1 MDVII
6 KMKIR
11 ILFFIVFLPFVL
23 LAQTNGI
30 ISDAVII
37 PPDYDTFVPP
47 PEIGGSY
54 VDPAFGTKVFRM
66 TNSTRFN
73 DNVIG
78 GYFSNSEIC
87 YFNKDGSY
95 FIASENDIVN
105 GDTVQV
111 TFLYNGITGARLK
124 LLGGGSIRP
133 YWIRWALADKY
144 KKNGTYISFD
154 PLYHFYKYEGN
165 EVRLYDV
172 RDMENYVVLH
182 KFNEYNEI
190 GPAGGEGDI
199 SDDGRYW
206 VLDGDEKEMFAYDLI
221 DDIKYPV
228 STFDVGSMGS
238 KGSDVGIDYACI
250 SPRGNYIVV
259 AWGTDPG
266 VGRYRGIEVYDK
278 NWNFQRQ
285 IYPGIIH
292 WEVGVDAFG
301 EEVVYTAG
309 TKRYPE
315 FAELDGINTGD
326 FISIRL
332 RDGKIRLLKRVDIW
346 SPFSISACNSVNDH
360 RYVYISLSGRRSD
373 DPEELWAPF
382 WGEIIEVPTDGS
394 GEVRRLLHHRSRPIE
409 GKSEKFFQP
418 DAVVN
423 RQGTK
428 IVFRSTYNTH
438 YADLFMFD
446 VGSRDESYSDTTPPN
461 PPVNLNGS
469 AKSPTSIELT
479 WNQPEAAS
487 DGDLPA
493 FYRVYR
499 NGEEIA
505 ESFETKYLDTGL
517 EESAD
522 YQYKVYSVDKAGLAS
537 TSSASG
543 IFATLGDTTPPQLE
557 SVEVTRSTGLLVRFS
572 EAVDENTAE
581 DPANYSLNHN
591 GTIYSCSLSADSV
604 TVELSTSPII
614 LGVEYTLTVQNVRD
628 LSANGNVIES
638 GALKNFELYADFY
651 DDFEDDDLQNWQFL
665 NSSRWELVPDD
676 DDHALYLNTSEY
688 DSPGGK
694 RLGEIALIDKTVFL
708 AKQFK
713 MNCMA
718 KSAEDVISNKQA
730 DYALVFGYADS
741 LNYYYVQFHAY
752 DISVNRIVDGERT
765 DQQKYTFDIS
775 LDQYHKLG
783 LQFQNDSLSVYM
795 DDNKLFSQY
804 LPAAV
809 SGQVGVGSYNDAAFF
824 DNVNLQGNALGDNVP
839 PATPSGL
846 KISTNG

>member
-1 MDVII
+1 MDAILNS
-6 KMKIR
+6 KLR
-11 ILFFIVFLPFVL
+11 TLFFIVFLPCVL
-23 LAQTNGI
+23 MAQTNGV

-47 PEIGGSY
+47 PEIGSSY

-73 DNVIG
+73 DNVVG
-78 GYFSNSEIC
+78 GYFSNGEIC

-95 FIASENDIVN
+95 FIASENDIIN
-105 GDTVQV
+105 GDTLQV

-124 LLGGGSIRP
+124 MLGRGNIRP
-133 YWIRWALADKY
+133 YWIRWALANKY
-144 KKNGTYISFD
+144 KKNGEYVSFD
-154 PLYHFYKYEGN
+154 PLNHFYKYEGN
-165 EVRLYDV
+165 EIRLYDV
-172 RDMENYVVLH
+172 RDMANYIVLH

-221 DDIKYPV
+221 DDIKYPT

-309 TKRYPE
+309 TTSYPE
-315 FAELDGINTGD
+315 FAELNGINTGD

-346 SPFSISACNSVNDH
+346 SHFSMSACNSVNDH
-360 RYVYISLSGRRSD
+360 RYVYVSLTATRSD
-373 DPEELWAPF
+373 DPEKLWAPF

-394 GEVRRLLHHRSRPIE
+394 GEVRRLLHHRSRPVAGE
-409 GKSEKFFQP
+409 NAKFSTP
-418 DAVVN
+418 DAVIN

-428 IVFRSTYNTH
+428 IVFRSTYNTR
-438 YADLFMFD
+438 YGDLFMFD
-446 VGSRDESYSDTTPPN
+446 VGSRDDSYSDAVPPN
-461 PPVNLNGS
+461 SPVNLNGMP
-469 AKSPTSIELT
+469 KSSTSIELT
-479 WNQPEAAS
+479 WSQPEPAS

-517 EESAD
+517 DESAS
-522 YQYKVYSVDKAGLAS
+522 YLYEIYSVDKAGLAS
-537 TSSASG
+537 LSS
-543 IFATLGDTTPPQLE
+543 IKATFSTIGDTSPPQLE
-557 SVEVTRSTGLLVRFS
+557 SVQVTRLTGLVVHFS
-572 EAVDENTAE
+572 EAVEKNSAEN
-581 DPANYSLNHN
+581 PANYSLNHS
-591 GTIYSCSLSADSV
+591 GVVYSCSLVDDSV
-604 TVELSTSPII
+604 SVELETSPIT
-614 LGVEYTLTVQNVRD
+614 LGVEYTLNVQNIRD
-628 LSANGNVIES
+628 LSSAGNVIEP
-638 GALKNFELYADFY
+638 GAFMTFDLYADFF
-651 DDFEDDDLQNWQFL
+651 DDYEDDNLRNWQFGHA
-665 NSSRWELVPDD
+665 SRWTLAPDE
-676 DDHALYLNTSEY
+676 DDHALYLDTSEF
-688 DSPGGK
+688 DSPGGM
-694 RLGEIALIDKTVFL
+694 RLGEIALVDKNIFL
-708 AKQFK
+708 SNQFK
-713 MNCMA
+713 MNCLA

-730 DYALVFGYADS
+730 DYALVFGYVDS
-741 LNYYYVQFHAY
+741 LNYYYVQFHEY
-752 DISVNRIVDGERT
+752 DISINQVINGERT
-765 DQQKYTFDIS
+765 YQQKYTFDIT
-775 LDQYHKLG
+775 LDQYHKIG
-783 LQFQNDSLSVYM
+783 LQLQNDSLSVFL
-795 DDNKLFSQY
+795 DDNELFSQF
-804 LPAAV
+804 LHVGV
-809 SGQVGVGSYNDAAFF
+809 SGQVGVGSYNDAVLF
-824 DNVNLQGNALGDNVP
+824 DNINLEGNVLGDSIP
-839 PATPSGL
+839 PAAPSGL